1 MMHRPLII
9 SLFLLLAACGGG
21 PSLEGTY
28 LGDPA
33 PVREALSGSAA
44 QVAAETS
51 GEIVDVSLVV
61 ERDNAYLVV
70 RAAEGENPGSF
81 TAVRDGTALS
91 LDTGT
96 GPPLRFVLQESGDLA
111 CGGCGALGLPVT
123 WLRQR

>member
-1 MMHRPLII
+1 MMIRAPAAGI
-9 SLFLLLAACGGG
+9 LLLLTACGGG

-33 PVREALSGSAA
+33 PAREALSGSAA

-70 RAAEGENPGSF
+70 RAAEGENLGSF

-96 GPPLRFVLQESGDLA
+96 GPSLRFILQESGDLA
-111 CGGCGALGLPVT
+111 CDGCGALGLPAI